1 MNIEKVENSKKKLKD
16 RYIEALKLE
25 KYRNM
30 ERNIYHLTSALKG
43 EIVRT
48 LTTVTKGYSNENVYI
63 DEETGVFHV
72 DKEHSYL
79 ENESILKEKYP
90 DIYNYSVELKKACK
104 DLKDNLV
111 KRKETIIEV
120 LENYH
125 ITLKNQLANELKI
138 DVKEI
143 NDYGSVKDKK
153 LLKTVELNNLSVKI
167 YNTRMTLQECKN
179 RKSEDF
185 APKYKNGK
193 FCENEEIRTIVTN
206 TLGNLFDDMNS
217 SYKIL
222 EKTVG
227 KKESDQFCID
237 MADEMNGDKKT
248 LAVWLSLNSNVFN
261 RAPVSTSKEKKEK
274 EIKQKS
280 KKTYKKIE
288 LGNLKHI
295 LLVILSIIFFPI
307 TIICYLLKKFSKL
320 NYESKENIGGSLIV
334 LIISLVILTV
344 IVLLNKFNLIDN
356 ASDWLIDFGEKCAN
370 DFFDQESWG
379 IAVGNFFLKP
389 TKNNLFLLI
398 ILVLPTLVAVLLA
411 IIARVIC
418 SVFVILFVLITIVL
432 WFLTNLLVD
441 LTPIL
446 VAIGAIIFY
455 LTRSKNLSSTLIT
468 LLNIILCACSI
479 IMLI

>member
-1 MNIEKVENSKKKLKD
+1 MNIEKVENSKRILKD
-16 RYIEALKLE
+16 RYTEALKLE

-30 ERNIYHLTSALKG
+30 ERNVYHLTSTLKG
-43 EIVRT
+43 EIMRT
-48 LTTVTKGYSNENVYI
+48 LTTVTKGYSKEIYV

-79 ENESILKEKYP
+79 ENESILKKTYP

-104 DLKDNLV
+104 DLKDNLA

-153 LLKTVELNNLSVKI
+153 LLKTTELNNLSVKI
-167 YNTRMTLQECKN
+167 YNTKMTIQECKN
-179 RKSEDF
+179 KKQEDF
-185 APKYKNGK
+185 APKYENGK
-193 FCENEEIRTIVTN
+193 FCENEQIRTIVTN
-206 TLGNLFDDMNS
+206 ILGNLFDDMNNH
-217 SYKIL
+217 YKIL
-222 EKTVG
+222 EKTIG

-237 MADEMNGDKKT
+237 MANEMNGDKKT
-248 LAVWLSLNSNVFN
+248 LAIWLRLNSNVFD
-261 RAPVSTSKEKKEK
+261 RAPVSVSKEQSEK
-274 EIKQKS
+274 ENKKS
-280 KKTYKKIE
+280 KKTYKKIK

-307 TIICYLLKKFSKL
+307 TIIYYLLKKFSKL
-320 NYESKENIGGSLIV
+320 NYESKENISGSLIV

-344 IVLLNKFNLIDN
+344 IVLLHKFNLIEN
-356 ASDWLIDFGEKCAN
+356 ASDFLIHFGEKCAN

-379 IAVGNFFLKP
+379 ITVGDFFLKP

-398 ILVLPTLVAVLLA
+398 LLALPTLVAVLLA
-411 IIARVIC
+411 IIARIIC

-432 WFLTNLLVD
+432 WFLTNVLVD

-455 LTRSKNLSSTLIT
+455 LTRSKTLSSTLIT
-468 LLNIILCACSI
+468 LLNVILCICSI
-479 IMLI
+479 IIMV